1 MQTKISKITKLEQEW
16 LDIILD
22 SSLLED
28 NFTAIQA
35 VGVISKTPLKS
46 GRQRMR
52 VPTVHK
58 LHYVLGKSDNFVKVG
73 RIKNQGHW
81 RYVE

>member
-1 MQTKISKITKLEQEW
+1 MQTKISRITRLEQVW
-16 LDIILD
+16 LDILSNSD
-22 SSLLED
+22 LAERD
-28 NFTAIQA
+28 FTSTEA

-58 LHYVLGKSDNFVKVG
+58 LHYVLNKSGIFVKVG
-73 RIKNQGHW
+73 RVKNHGHW
-81 RYVE
+81 RYAE

>member
-1 MQTKISKITKLEQEW
+1 MQTKISRITRLEQMW
-16 LDIILD
+16 LDIIID
-22 SSLLED
+22 SELAEAD
-28 NFTAIQA
+28 FTSTEA

-58 LHYVLGKSDNFVKVG
+58 LHYVLNKSEDFVKVG
-73 RIKNQGHW
+73 RVKNHGHW